1 MTKIVDSLKDLTIFM
16 ISFISSFE
24 TINVV
29 ISEAKSKGWPD
40 LNIFLWIAGSVTDA
54 AAAAAA
60 AAAVNSKCIKTLLA
74 NGLRTFFIKGNPVF
88 SNGPKV
94 YLIFLLIVLFYAIEF
109 FIFFLL
115 SY

>member
-60 AAAVNSKCIKTLLA
+60 AAVNSKCIKTLLA
-74 NGLRTFFIKGNPVF
+74 NGLRTFFIKGNLVF

-109 FIFFLL
+109 FIFFILTD
-115 SY
+115 